1 MDDPSTWF
9 GLAKTFRAIHA
20 FIPVDSALNANDG
33 GLRAARIGGY
43 ERGSF
48 EVWSRRFSESA
59 CTAAPEDML
68 FLLRVCEVGDESLEV
83 LYCMA
88 EVSSGIH

>member
-1 MDDPSTWF
+1 M
-9 GLAKTFRAIHA
+9 FRAIHA
-20 FIPVDSALNANDG
+20 FVTVPGDFALNTNDG
-33 GLRAARIGGY
+33 GLRAAQIGGY

-59 CTAAPEDML
+59 SRAAPEDTL

-88 EVSSGIH
+88 EASSGIN